1 MTVPVRFPRFF
12 VTSPAPCP
20 YLPGRS
26 ERKVFTEL
34 KGPHADSLNDALS
47 RIGFRRSQ
55 TVAYRPSC
63 VDCTACVSVRVV
75 AEEFLPSST
84 QKRNLRRNDDLVTT
98 ICQPWSTA
106 EQFELLQR
114 YLGVRHP
121 GGGMAAMDEVDFADM
136 VEHTPVTT
144 HVVEYREPSVNGVPG
159 RLVGACLTDRQGDG
173 LSMIYSFYEPDH
185 AGRTGLG
192 NYIILDH
199 IRRAAHEGLPYV
211 YLGYWVDGSARMQYK
226 VRYRPLEK
234 LGREGWVRFAEDE
247 QARLIASTVAGGS
260 ALPLGDG
267 GKDGLAG
274 RGDPDRLAG
283 SVRDALAQDLRSTA

>member
-1 MTVPVRFPRFF
+1 MTAPVRFPRFF

-34 KGPHADSLNDALS
+34 KGAHADTLNDALG

-63 VDCTACVSVRVV
+63 FDCSACVSVRVI
-75 AEEFLPSST
+75 ASEFAASAT
-84 QKRNLRRNDDLVTT
+84 QRRNLRRNDDLVATL
-98 ICQPWSTA
+98 CKPWSTA

-114 YLGVRHP
+114 YLGARHP
-121 GGGMAAMDEVDFADM
+121 GGGMANMDEVDFADM

-144 HVVEYREPSVNGVPG
+144 YIIEYREPSADGVKPG
-159 RLVGACLTDRQGDG
+159 RLIGACLTDKQGDG

-185 AGRTGLG
+185 TTRSGLG

-199 IRRAAHEGLPYV
+199 IRRAQAMDLPYV
-211 YLGYWVDGSARMQYK
+211 YLGYWVEGSARMQYK
-226 VRYRPLEK
+226 VRYRPMER
-234 LGREGWVRFAEDE
+234 LGRVGWERISASEHD
-247 QARLIASTVAGGS
+247 RLIDSAANARREGAPAVEGS
-260 ALPLGDG
+260 
-267 GKDGLAG
+267 GKDGVPGGQEQYRVA
-274 RGDPDRLAG
+274 
-283 SVRDALAQDLRSTA
+283 